1 MENKELATVST
12 NEVWTAEQID
22 TIKNTVAVGANN
34 SELKMFLSLAAKYD
48 LDPFAREIWFA
59 NMGNRSTIITG
70 RDGYL
75 KIANR
80 NPNFDGMT
88 SDVVCSND
96 KFIKEGNNIRHM
108 YSAINRGQIIGAYAV
123 VYRKDRNTPAYFFA
137 QFREYNK
144 NNQVWRQYPSAMIQ
158 KVAESMALKRAF
170 SISGLITED
179 EVGNGDNQQ
188 QPPQPTPE
196 ELRHKELMEKKQY
209 LWSRYLTVCNNVK
222 EHAINA
228 MKKITGDKPSSQFTD
243 DDIEALVKDV
253 ERREYEFTNTPDIL
267 DVEQNEAITEQKE
280 EINGN

>member
-1 MENKELATVST
+1 MENRELATTAT
-12 NEVWTAEQID
+12 NQVWTAEQID
-22 TIKNTVAVGANN
+22 TIKNTVAVGAND

-80 NPNFDGMT
+80 NPHFDGMT
-88 SDVVCSND
+88 SDVVCAND

-108 YSAINRGQIIGAYAV
+108 YSAMNRGQIIGAYAV

-137 QFREYNK
+137 PFKEYYKGNS
-144 NNQVWRQYPSAMIQ
+144 NVWRQYPSAMIQ

-170 SISGLITED
+170 SISGLVTED
-179 EVGNGDNQQ
+179 EIGNSDNQQ
-188 QPPQPTPE
+188 TTQTSPE
-196 ELRHKELMEKKQY
+196 ELRHKELMEKKRY
-209 LWSRYLTVCNNVK
+209 LWSRYLTVCDNQK

-243 DDIEALVKDV
+243 DDIEALLKDV
-253 ERREYEFTNTPDIL
+253 ERREEEFINTPDIV
-267 DVEQNEAITEQKE
+267 DVEQNETTTEQSE
-280 EINGN
+280 GVNN